1 MAKLRQVGDQ
11 HPTKPWVWT
20 EYKPGKFDWR
30 PVKGKKT
37 QQSDGASSAGGYDDN
52 GTIGVGDTVEHGGE
66 HKKVVSINND
76 MALLDD
82 GSTVHLLK
90 LKKATADKTTSSAS
104 AKDKSP
110 AKNPG
115 KPSADAIARAKAAGG
130 KPMKDVAKLKEW
142 AARTD
147 EKNLV
152 RMANSE
158 TANATTRKV
167 AYDELEKR
175 GYDVS
180 TINTKGT
187 LDKLLHMTSES
198 ADTEDSEPVEV
209 DESKITDKWYLNRN
223 DKRVKAKFDL
233 NTKAGRIKYDLFVDK
248 KKREDPSYRSPDKVL
263 RQLNRQYL
271 EFLENPDQRFM
282 ISAGGAGIGKS
293 YGFNKL
299 AEALNLRPYEGE
311 AGGDTPG
318 DGDYDIFEAG
328 DIASKKQLLK
338 VLKEHNGK
346 IIVFDD
352 TDSVLTRAD
361 LASIMKKATSATGKR
376 IVGDPDDVKSN
387 FEFTGRI
394 AIMTNKTLADLAE
407 NEDTKAII
415 SRAMLKNET
424 YLTIP
429 ETIEILQ
436 KRFQGMDLD
445 GVPRL
450 KDPKEDAQEREEV
463 LQVIKDNVGNIDP
476 NNFTTRTFQ
485 ELMTNK
491 RAVDR
496 ANRRAD
502 DALFADI
509 IGDEKEDWKESV
521 VATLTKAVDAD
532 YIPENVVF
540 EKGIDEEVEKA
551 ESELFGDTLEKGAN
565 KHDFSTKERKAL
577 AKKGEAM
584 PDGSYPI
591 RNKQDLKDAI
601 QAIGR
606 AKDPEAVKR
615 HIKKRAAALDAT
627 NSLPED
633 WTEKADTV
641 MDIEKAENIL
651 FGSDEDIEKAENDEL
666 AQAENV
672 LFG

>member
-1 MAKLRQVGDQ
+1 MVKLRQVGDP

-37 QQSDGASSAGGYDDN
+37 QQSGGASSAGGD
-52 GTIGVGDTVEHGGE
+52 
-66 HKKVVSINND
+66 
-76 MALLDD
+76 
-82 GSTVHLLK
+82 
-90 LKKATADKTTSSAS
+90 
-104 AKDKSP
+104 
-110 AKNPG
+110 
-115 KPSADAIARAKAAGG
+115 DAIARAKAAGG

-521 VATLTKAVDAD
+521 VAALTKAVDAD

-615 HIKKRAAALDAT
+615 HIKKRAAALGAT
-627 NSLPED
+627 DTLPED

-641 MDIEKAENIL
+641 MDIEKAEDIL